1 MKKKTLRYFNHIKLT
16 QQTQGGIDRVWVV
29 MDIEEALHSTKSDTK
44 GYENHNKHRG
54 FGKPAQAS
62 EQLVAIAGT
71 AGTWD
76 HKSEYA
82 RIGLDTTTACWQI
95 VIIILWNQFIET
107 SSLFDG

>member
-1 MKKKTLRYFNHIKLT
+1 
-16 QQTQGGIDRVWVV
+16 

-82 RIGLDTTTACWQI
+82 RIGLDK
-95 VIIILWNQFIET
+95 L
-107 SSLFDG
+107 SSLFYETNSLKQAPFLIDNKLKKSSTYLNLPCISPLLLFKFYSELSTIH